1 MIRILRLY
9 ANSIDKLTEGLGA
22 ISMYLVLPTVFIGF
36 ANVILR
42 YTGQYIGRR
51 LTSNA
56 IIEIQWYLYS
66 LIFFF
71 GFAYILKHN
80 INVRV
85 DFWYGQQSP
94 KRKAIIDFAGH
105 LIALVPFCILGL
117 VVTYNPVM
125 LSWGRRFDGSWGTWE
140 MSPDP
145 SGLPR
150 APIKTMIL
158 FGFITLLLQAIVE
171 LIRLYGT
178 LRDIDELQRTK
189 PEEREAPLR
198 IE

>member
-9 ANSIDKLTEGLGA
+9 ANSVDKLTEGLGA
-22 ISMYLVLPTVFIGF
+22 LSMYLVLPTVFIGF
-36 ANVILR
+36 ANVVLR
-42 YTGQYIGRR
+42 YVGQYVGQR

-56 IIEIQWYLYS
+56 VIEIQWYLYS

-71 GFAYILKHN
+71 GFAYILKHD

-85 DFWYGQQSP
+85 DFWYGQQSL
-94 KRKAIIDFAGH
+94 KRKAIIDFVGH

-158 FGFITLLLQAIVE
+158 VGFFTLLLQAIVE
-171 LIRLYGT
+171 LIRLYGV
-178 LRDIDELQRTK
+178 LRDIDELQRT
-189 PEEREAPLR
+189 PEVREEPLR

>member
-1 MIRILRLY
+1 MIRILQLY
-9 ANSIDKLTEGLGA
+9 ADSVDRLTEVLGT

-36 ANVILR
+36 ANVVLR
-42 YTGQYIGRR
+42 YVGQFIGQR

-66 LIFFF
+66 LIFLF
-71 GFAYILKHN
+71 GFAYILKNN

-85 DFWYGQQSP
+85 DFWYGQQSL
-94 KRKAIIDFAGH
+94 KRKALIDFVGH

-117 VVTYNPVM
+117 VVTYNPVL

-158 FGFITLLLQAIVE
+158 FGFFTLLLQAIVE

-178 LRDIDELQRTK
+178 LRDIDELQRTT
-189 PEEREAPLR
+189 PGEREAPLR
-198 IE
+198 VE

>member
-9 ANSIDKLTEGLGA
+9 ANAIDKLTEGLGA

-36 ANVILR
+36 ANVVLR
-42 YTGQYIGRR
+42 YAGQFIGFR

-85 DFWYGQQSP
+85 DFWYGQQSQ
-94 KRKAIIDFAGH
+94 KRKAIIDFVGH
-105 LIALVPFCILGL
+105 LIALVPFCLLGL
-117 VVTYNPVM
+117 YVTYNPVM
-125 LSWGRRFDGSWGTWE
+125 LSWGRRFDGSWGPWE

-158 FGFITLLLQAIVE
+158 VGFFTLLLQAIVE

-189 PEEREAPLR
+189 PEDKEAPLR

>member
-1 MIRILRLY
+1 MKRFLQVYVR
-9 ANSIDKLTEGLGA
+9 AIDRFTEMLGG
-22 ISMYLVLPTVFIGF
+22 ISMYLVIILLAIGF
-36 ANVILR
+36 ANVVLR
-42 YTGQYIGRR
+42 YVGRFVGVR

-56 IIEIQWYLYS
+56 IIELQWYLYS

-85 DFWYGQQSP
+85 DFWFGKQSQ
-94 KRKAIIDFAGH
+94 KRKALIDLIGH
-105 LIALVPFCILGL
+105 AIALFPFTLIALW
-117 VVTYNPVM
+117 VTINPV
-125 LSWGRRFDGSWGTWE
+125 LTSWGRRPDGSWGQWE
-140 MSPDP
+140 VSPDP

-158 FGFITLLLQAIVE
+158 VAFITLLLQAIAEIIKLVAVYRNIE
-171 LIRLYGT
+171 GIRPTHLA
-178 LRDIDELQRTK
+178 EV
-189 PEEREAPLR
+189 EAPLR